1 MSFGTSPAPPVARR
15 VACCGPALALAAMD
29 QFLPVLLMLVLALVF
44 AVGSFAA
51 SRMLAPGGRLNP
63 AKTGPYESGIAPTR
77 EPPARFPV
85 RFYLVGMIFIIF
97 DIEVVFLYPFA
108 VMFRQLAVFGL
119 VEMASFA
126 AVVFIAFAYL
136 VSEGALDW
144 GPAKRLGSR
153 SGAPAS
159 RSINATVR
167 RVSRPGTPAQVGR
180 ALDLVDHQPAR
191 PAATAVAET
200 AEVAGTARQG
210 GM

>member
-1 MSFGTSPAPPVARR
+1 
-15 VACCGPALALAAMD
+15 MD
-29 QFLPVLLMLVLALVF
+29 QFLPVLLMLVLALLF
-44 AVGSFAA
+44 AIGSFAA
-51 SRMLAPGGRLNP
+51 SRVLGPGNHLNP

-77 EPPARFPV
+77 ELPARFPV

-126 AVVFIAFAYL
+126 VVVFIAFAYL

-153 SGAPAS
+153 SGAPVP
-159 RSINATVR
+159 RSLNATVR
-167 RVSRPGTPAQVGR
+167 RVGRPGSPPQANKV
-180 ALDLVDHQPAR
+180 V
-191 PAATAVAET
+191 
-200 AEVAGTARQG
+200 EVAALVPESAAKSAGDSAGQPQEARAVPSKVG
-210 GM
+210 GGA

>member
-1 MSFGTSPAPPVARR
+1 MLPRDASHRRQRTPAIGGSRRQLQEAGGSSRRRQRTPAIGGSERRGFVSFGTSPAPPVARR

-119 VEMASFA
+119 VE
-126 AVVFIAFAYL
+126 
-136 VSEGALDW
+136 
-144 GPAKRLGSR
+144 
-153 SGAPAS
+153 
-159 RSINATVR
+159 
-167 RVSRPGTPAQVGR
+167 
-180 ALDLVDHQPAR
+180 
-191 PAATAVAET
+191 
-200 AEVAGTARQG
+200 
-210 GM
+210 